1 MIAAGKPLPQRKMT
15 ELAKKNDLDLFVRIL
30 HLGILTFGLLA
41 YLASGWAGDYE
52 HAKHLGF
59 TIHKWLGMGL
69 AFFIALRLFYGV
81 VGPANVRFKQWVPYN
96 KAGLLLVW
104 EDILT
109 LLKFRLPYRQSHQ
122 GLAGLVQSF
131 GLLVF
136 SWMALT
142 GSLMFFYLQP
152 GHKTA
157 GVLHFIEELH
167 EIGEGVIPI
176 FLALHLG
183 AVLLHALS
191 GHHLWRKMFFLKDQQ

>member
-1 MIAAGKPLPQRKMT
+1 MT
-15 ELAKKNDLDLFVRIL
+15 ELAKKDELDFFVRFL
-30 HLGILTFGLLA
+30 HLGILTCGLLA
-41 YLASGWAGDYE
+41 YLTSGWADDYE
-52 HAKHLGF
+52 NAKHLGF
-59 TIHKWLGMGL
+59 TMHKWLGMGL
-69 AFFIALRLFYGV
+69 AFFIFLRLFYGV

-96 KAGLLLVW
+96 KAGLLMVW

-152 GHKTA
+152 GQETI

-183 AVLLHALS
+183 AVLLHALT
-191 GHHLWRKMFFLKDQQ
+191 GRHLWRKMFFLKDQQSGKK

>member
-1 MIAAGKPLPQRKMT
+1 MT
-15 ELAKKNDLDLFVRIL
+15 ELAKKDDLDIFVRFL
-30 HLGILTFGLLA
+30 HLGILTCGLLA
-41 YLASGWAGDYE
+41 YLTSGWAGDYE

-59 TIHKWLGMGL
+59 TLHKWLGIGL
-69 AFFIALRLFYGV
+69 AFFIALRLFYGL

-131 GLLVF
+131 GLLIF
-136 SWMALT
+136 SWMAFT
-142 GSLMFFYLQP
+142 GSFMFFYLQP
-152 GHKTA
+152 GRKTG

-167 EIGEGVIPI
+167 EIGEAVIPI
-176 FLALHLG
+176 FLALHVG
-183 AVLLHALS
+183 AVILHALT
-191 GHHLWRKMFFLKDQQ
+191 GRHLWRKMFFLKEQQ